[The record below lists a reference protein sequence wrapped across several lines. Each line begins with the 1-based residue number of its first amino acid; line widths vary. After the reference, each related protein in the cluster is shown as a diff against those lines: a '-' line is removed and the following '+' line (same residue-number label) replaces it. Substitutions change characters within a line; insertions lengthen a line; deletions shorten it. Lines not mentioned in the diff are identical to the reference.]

1 VRHRTAPRLRALTR
15 AILVVG
21 LAALAAPAAEPRP
34 SEAKRAVGPVAPEL
48 PPLVVERMQEGKY
61 AEAIFLIEFDERK
74 VGEKRFTKLTPD
86 DRAYLALVKGIALRL
101 AAKPDVARKVLQAA
115 IDAAPAGPW
124 AAKLRAELAA
134 VELAAH
140 HYAEAE
146 ALARQ
151 EAQRLLAGDR
161 KDRLAAVYF
170 GFAQRLLKPD
180 TPVAPPDPEGAYALL
195 ARARTLAQGSDLRAS
210 LLLAMARAS
219 QQAGN
224 HGRAI
229 GDFQAYLNEY
239 PRGSGRIAAR
249 FGLGEAQLAAGQ
261 PIPARLTWSDLARD
275 LDGKDGADVRGR
287 ALHGVAR
294 TFGIPNPPDD
304 SALSLGVAALRR
316 LLAADPNHALA
327 PKAAYEI
334 GASFLARGKSQ
345 EALSALNDFLKG
357 EGYPKAETEDARRE
371 LAPLLMTAQFQ
382 VGQVLQ
388 GQAKFAEAIEA
399 FRAYQARYPDG
410 PQSADAQ
417 RAVLDTQ
424 VAAANDL
431 LGHRQYADARV
442 AWRAFVGRN
451 PLDPRVP
458 QLLYQVGESFQAEE
472 KFADAIAAYETLA
485 GKFPGSEPAAHAQFQ
500 VAALDENEKGDPAAA
515 IERFKK
521 ITVEPWQAQAR
532 QRIAAM
538 EAKALTVVTPRAF
551 RSGESPHLKIGTRNI
566 ETLTFTAYNLDPEAY
581 FRKKH
586 ALGGVESLDVGLVA
600 ADAEWTAE
608 VKGYGKYKPVE
619 ADYELKEMKLPGVWV
634 VKVTDE
640 KSLQATTLVLGSDV
654 DAIVKTSRDQLL
666 VFAQDM
672 KTGKGR
678 AGARVLVADES
689 GIILEAE
696 TGKDGVLLKDWPK
709 PRDPNG
715 HVDTLILDGTDAAGT
730 GLGIPGQVAQGLSA
744 RAYLYTDR
752 PAYRPGQEVQLRGV
766 VREVKEGR
774 YDHEPGVLYRLEITD
789 SRGRQ
794 FVARPVT
801 LSAFGTFHEAI
812 PLDPG
817 APVGTYRVRLH
828 RPGGSEFAGQFEV
841 QAYQLRKVDLAFD
854 LPKTVYF
861 RGETIKADVVARYQY
876 GTPLAGRPI
885 RVGLPDGRI
894 LDGKTDA
901 AGKYHVE
908 LPTDG
913 FAEEQALRLVAQLPQ
928 DGVAAIAN
936 VMLAVRAFRI
946 DLETGRDVYL
956 AGESFD
962 LRATTVDAL
971 GEPTG
976 QELRVSL
983 LKRIDQAGRFIER
996 EVARETVATDP
1007 KSGRGSASL
1016 NVKDEEGG
1024 SFVVRVAGTDR
1035 FKNPVVAERSLTI
1048 SGKEDETKLRILADR
1063 QSFKVGEDAKVNL
1076 HSRAAAGTA
1085 LLAWEADRILSYKI
1099 VPTRK
1104 GDNPLTWEVDG
1115 GQFPNV
1121 SLTAARMDGTHFHE
1135 ARLDLRVERD
1145 LRVTVAPAKPTV
1157 GPGGPVEVEV
1167 TTLDQLGRPVA
1178 AEVSLALVD
1187 KALLRLHGDSL
1198 PPIGR
1203 FFYDQSRTGAFAT
1216 EATNTFRYAPATMT
1230 VSDSPV
1236 EGARRDA
1243 DLAAAAARQIRERVE
1258 ANPPREALAEETAP
1272 VARAPI
1278 KRATDLRSKRILAKL
1293 DQDIPLPFPCETPL
1307 EAVIKYLKAA
1317 TVDATFPRGIP
1328 IYVDPVGLQEHER
1341 TMASTVTIDLHDVPL
1356 RTALKYLL
1364 KQLDLI
1370 YRVDDGLLFITTED
1384 SQEASEGMEVTGGA
1398 TADFGG
1404 MGGMGG
1410 GGFGGGMGG
1419 LKTADRARKAPA
1431 PEVAQAPAEAKA
1443 ADPKAAPAADEK
1455 APEAR
1460 EAATPPRQQFIE
1472 TAYWNPSV
1480 VTGKDGK
1487 TKVTFRAPTALSE
1500 YRLTARG
1507 VTGAETLAGQ
1517 ATADLAVRKDFFVDL
1532 KTPATLT
1539 EGDKPR
1545 FLAEVHHV
1553 GVVGKLEIRLT
1564 AYAGGRE
1571 RVMPKTVEL
1580 KGDGVEDFAFEPFDV
1595 PDSESIRLVLA
1606 AKVGEAADEVEA
1618 EIPVR
1623 PWGVQATASASGT
1636 ASNDAIVFVG
1646 LPAGREYEAPELL
1659 VVVAPTVRRM
1669 LVELAL
1675 GRDAYALDRP
1685 FSACLIAPFRT
1696 VADDAGDLLAAA
1708 SVLECLRS
1716 PARAMAPPPGAGEEV
1731 VRLTDRARGLVSAL
1745 TTLQNDDGGWPWVAG
1760 AGAEKRPSDRLTSA
1774 RVAFALASAAKLGLA
1789 ADPKGVDKADAYL
1802 AQEFARVDAADLEA
1816 RATLLHALSL
1826 RHKATF
1832 EQANALNRRRQD
1844 LPDVALAYL
1853 ALTFANLDRAELAVE
1868 VLQVLEPRA
1877 KSEPAGP
1884 GTPDRRYWEGGPRQ
1898 PWHGSAV
1905 ETTALVTLAIARAQ
1919 PGSRLLGGAVE
1930 WLQAHRRGLGW
1941 QPAKA
1946 HGPAVAALAANYGH
1960 SELGQDRY
1968 RLTVTVND
1976 VEVAKLEV
1984 AGVAEGKAIRV
1995 PRRAIKAGA
2004 ENRVKFAIEGK
2015 GTYGY
2020 AITLT
2025 GFTRDFK
2032 PDQDPHNRPFRISR
2046 RAYVAGAPELE
2057 GRILPAGFGVA
2068 VEPVIFGN
2076 PVSQVPLGGRASV
2089 HIEAT
2094 RVDRPG
2100 LPAWEHEALVLQ
2112 DYLPAGAILVE
2123 GSVRSQAAHHELVDG
2138 VLTFYFAPDQSPGDI
2153 RYDVFGA
2160 LPGDYR
2166 TLPPR
2171 LSDAYDPGRSHLGP
2185 EGTLTVL
2192 PAGAKLTDPYRATPD
2207 ELHARGKYFFDAGRL
2222 AEASAP
2228 LEELSGSYTLRPDV
2242 LKETARMLLAV
2253 HIAGYDPRKI
2263 VRDFEVLKEKAP
2275 ELVVPFDQ
2283 IRVVG
2288 RAYRDIGEPERAYLV
2303 WRAIAEASYLEDAQV
2318 GEALRQKGKDL
2329 EGIAFLLDLWREY
2342 PASAAIEADVFGL
2355 AQLLADLAGRAVA
2368 DPRVRRELAD
2378 AGVTRPDLLLQ
2389 AIRLTRSFLARS
2401 PRGPQADEASLALVG
2416 DFLELED
2423 FEGVVKLARRFAEL
2437 YPGSPYLDSFQYS
2450 EALGRFHL
2458 GEYDRAIA
2466 VARTIAD
2473 ASYKDANGVDQPSP
2487 NKWQAL
2493 YILGQIHDARR
2504 QPGKALDYYRLVADR
2519 FTDAA
2524 GAVKGLERE
2533 ELKLP
2538 EVSIVRPARS
2548 IPVAADGG
2556 GAVGLRAVA
2565 ADAPKDEATAATLTI
2580 ESRNLAEAAV
2590 TVYPVDLM
2598 RLYLARRNLSE
2609 IAGIDLA
2616 GIKPLLEQKV
2626 KLGDG
2631 SDFDD
2636 RSQAL
2641 DLPLTKDGAYLV
2653 MARGRDRYASG
2664 IVLVTPLE
2672 LDVLEEPDAGR
2683 VRVTVRD
2690 ARTKD
2695 PVPKV
2700 QVKVIG
2706 SDNAAFRSGQT
2717 DLRGVFVAEGVVG
2730 TVTTVARKGT
2740 KQYAFHRGT
2749 RFIGSRPSQP
2759 AEDAKKAA
2767 PAAPNDA
2774 LPAPRAPDMSRPSQA
2789 LDANIQQLNR
2799 SNQERQIERLQGRYN
2814 DAGKGVQV
2822 DKAR

>member
-1 VRHRTAPRLRALTR
+1 MRHRTALRLRALTR

-21 LAALAAPAAEPRP
+21 LASLASPAAEPRP
-34 SEAKRAVGPVAPEL
+34 SAAGRSIASVAPEL
-48 PPLVVERMQEGKY
+48 PAQVVEEMQEGKY
-61 AEAIFLIEFDERK
+61 AEAIRALEMGGRPANRK
-74 VGEKRFTKLTPD
+74 PADL
-86 DRAYLALVKGIALRL
+86 AYFALVKGIALRL
-101 AAKPDVARKVLQAA
+101 SGKPDDARKTLQTA
-115 IDAAPAGPW
+115 INEAPAGPW

-146 ALARQ
+146 VLARE
-151 EAQRLLAGDR
+151 EAERLLAGDR
-161 KDRLAAVYF
+161 KDRLASVYL
-170 GFAQRLLKPD
+170 GFAQRLLRPES
-180 TPVAPPDPEGAYALL
+180 TVIPPDPEGAYALL
-195 ARARTLAQGSDLRAS
+195 AKARTLAHGGSLRAE
-210 LLLAMARAS
+210 LLLSMARAS

-229 GDFQAYLNEY
+229 QDFQLYMSEN
-239 PRGSGRIAAR
+239 PPGSERIDAR
-249 FGLGEAQLAAGQ
+249 YGLGESQLASGQ
-261 PIPARLTWSDLARD
+261 PVPARLTWSDLARD
-275 LDGKDGADVRGR
+275 LIGKDLKQAADLRGR
-287 ALHGVAR
+287 ALYGVAR
-294 TFGIPNPPDD
+294 SYGIPNPPDD
-304 SALSLGVAALRR
+304 NSLSLGVAALRR
-316 LLAADPNHALA
+316 LLAADPDHALA

-334 GASFLARGKSQ
+334 GAAYLARGKTQ
-345 EALSALNDFLKG
+345 EALAALNAFLKG
-357 EGYPKAETEDARRE
+357 EGYARVESEDARKT
-371 LAPLLMTAQFQ
+371 LIPLLMAAQFQ

-388 GQAKFAEAIEA
+388 GQEKFDEAIEA
-399 FRAYQARYPDG
+399 FRAYQAKYPDG

-424 VAAANDL
+424 IAAANDL
-431 LGHRQYADARV
+431 LRRKQYADARA

-485 GKFPGSEPAAHAQFQ
+485 GKFPGTEPAAHAQFQ
-500 VAALDENEKGDPAAA
+500 VASIDENEKGDPAAA

-521 ITVEPWQAQAR
+521 IAVEPWQSQAR
-532 QRIAAM
+532 QRIGVM
-538 EAKALTVVTPRAF
+538 ESKALTVVTPRAF

-600 ADAEWTAE
+600 ADAEWTTE
-608 VKGYGKYKPVE
+608 VKGYSKFKPVE
-619 ADYELKEMKLPGVWV
+619 ATYDLKEIKLPGVWV

-640 KSLQATTLVLGSDV
+640 TSLQATTLVLGSDL

-672 KTGKGR
+672 KSGRGR

-715 HVDTLILDGTDAAGT
+715 HVETLILDGADAAGT

-774 YDHEPGVLYRLEITD
+774 YDPEPGAKYRLEITD

-794 FVARPVT
+794 FIARPVT

-817 APVGTYRVRLH
+817 APIGTYRVRLH
-828 RPGGSEFAGQFEV
+828 RPGGSDFAGQFEV
-841 QAYQLRKVDLAFD
+841 QAYQLRKVDLAID
-854 LPKTVYF
+854 LPRTVYF
-861 RGETIKADVVARYQY
+861 RGETIKAEVVARYQY
-876 GTPLAGRPI
+876 GTPLANRPI

-901 AGKYHVE
+901 AGKFPIE

-913 FAEEQALRLVAQLPQ
+913 FAEEQPLRLVAQLPQ

-946 DLETGRDVYL
+946 DLNLSRDVYL
-956 AGESFD
+956 AGEAFD
-962 LRATTVDAL
+962 LRAATFDAL

-976 QELRVSL
+976 QELRVSV
-983 LKRIDQAGRFIER
+983 LKRIDHAGRIVER
-996 EVARETVATDP
+996 EVGKGTIATDP
-1007 KSGRGSASL
+1007 KTGRGSASFT
-1016 NVKDEEGG
+1016 VKDEEGG
-1024 SFVVRVAGTDR
+1024 SFVVRVAGIDR
-1035 FKNPVVAERSLTI
+1035 FKNPVVAELALTV
-1048 SGKEDETKLRILADR
+1048 SGKEDETRLRILADR
-1063 QSFKVGEDAKVNL
+1063 QSFKVGEEATVNL

-1085 LLAWEADRILSYKI
+1085 LLAWEADRILRYKI
-1099 VPTRK
+1099 VPTNE
-1104 GDNPLTWEVDG
+1104 GDNPLTWEVEG
-1115 GQFPNV
+1115 GEFPNI
-1121 SLTAARMDGTHFHE
+1121 SLTAARMDGTRFHV

-1145 LRVTVAPAKPTV
+1145 LRVTVTPAKPTV

-1187 KALLRLHGDSL
+1187 KALLRLFNTNGETA
-1198 PPIGR
+1198 PPIAR
-1203 FFYDQSRTGAFAT
+1203 FFYDQTRTGTFAT
-1216 EATNTFRYAPATMT
+1216 EATNTFRYEPETT
-1230 VSDSPV
+1230 PV
-1236 EGARRDA
+1236 AEAIVEDAERQKAGERDQA
-1243 DLAAAAARQIRERVE
+1243 DLRQVLEKEV
-1258 ANPPREALAEETAP
+1258 AKDNLPRELAIAP
-1272 VARAPI
+1272 
-1278 KRATDLRSKRILAKL
+1278 S
-1293 DQDIPLPFPCETPL
+1293 TPL
-1307 EAVIKYLKAA
+1307 
-1317 TVDATFPRGIP
+1317 
-1328 IYVDPVGLQEHER
+1328 
-1341 TMASTVTIDLHDVPL
+1341 
-1356 RTALKYLL
+1356 
-1364 KQLDLI
+1364 
-1370 YRVDDGLLFITTED
+1370 
-1384 SQEASEGMEVTGGA
+1384 
-1398 TADFGG
+1398 
-1404 MGGMGG
+1404 
-1410 GGFGGGMGG
+1410 
-1419 LKTADRARKAPA
+1419 APA
-1431 PEVAQAPAEAKA
+1431 PSGRPEEPNREELDPTARSHDLTLPQGKNRDVDRQLNDHAGVNGSVFDDPFALHYGLYMPRHGAPGADGEAGPDEQARFEFGSGSVPAGHALKRDENGDELVVNQIFSFSLARSSLRGSGGRTPAGPAEV
-1443 ADPKAAPAADEK
+1443 
-1455 APEAR
+1455 R
-1460 EAATPPRQQFIE
+1460 GQFTE

-1487 TKVTFRAPTALSE
+1487 AKLTFRAPTALSE
-1500 YRLTARG
+1500 YRFTARG

-1517 ATADLAVRKDFFVDL
+1517 ATAELAVRKDFFVDL
-1532 KTPATLT
+1532 KTPASLT

-1545 FLAEVHHV
+1545 FTAEVHHV
-1553 GVVGKLEIRLT
+1553 GVVGSLEIRLT

-1571 RVMPKTVEL
+1571 RVMPKTIEL
-1580 KGDGVEDFAFEPFDV
+1580 KGDGVEEVAFEPFDV
-1595 PDSESIRLVLA
+1595 PDAESVRLVLS
-1606 AKVGEAADEVEA
+1606 AKVGDAADEVEA

-1623 PWGVQATASASGT
+1623 PWGMQATASASGT
-1636 ASNDAIVFVG
+1636 ASNDATVFLG
-1646 LPAGREYEAPELL
+1646 LPAGREYESPEML

-1675 GRDAYALDRP
+1675 GRDAYAIDRP
-1685 FSACLIAPFRT
+1685 LAACLIAPFRT
-1696 VADDAGDLLAAA
+1696 VADEAGDLLAAA

-1716 PARAMAPPPGAGEEV
+1716 PTRAMAPPPGAGAEV
-1731 VRLTDRARGLVSAL
+1731 VRLTDRARGLVAAL
-1745 TTLQNDDGGWPWVAG
+1745 TTLQNEDGGWPWVAG
-1760 AGAEKRPSDRLTSA
+1760 AGDKPRPSDRLTSA
-1774 RVAFALASAAKLGLA
+1774 RVAFALASAATLGLA
-1789 ADPKGVDKADAYL
+1789 TDPKVSDKADAYL
-1802 AQEFARVDAADLEA
+1802 AQEFARVDSADLEA
-1816 RATLLHALSL
+1816 RAMLLHALSL
-1826 RHKATF
+1826 RNKATF

-1853 ALTFANLDRAELAVE
+1853 AMTFANLDRAELAVE
-1868 VLQVLEPRA
+1868 VLQVLNPRA

-1884 GTPDRRYWEGGPRQ
+1884 GAPDRRYWEGGPRQ

-1905 ETTALVTLAIARAQ
+1905 ETTALITQAIARSQ
-1919 PGSRLLGGAVE
+1919 PGSPLLGGAVA

-1946 HGPAVAALAANYGH
+1946 HGPAVAALAAYYGH
-1960 SELGQDRY
+1960 YELGHDRN

-1976 VEVAKLEV
+1976 VEVGKIEV
-1984 AGVAEGKAIRV
+1984 AGAAEGKAIRV
-1995 PRRAIKAGA
+1995 PRRALKAGA
-2004 ENRVKFAIEGK
+2004 ENRVKFGFEGQ

-2020 AITLT
+2020 AITLA

-2032 PDQDPHNRPFRISR
+2032 PDQDNRNRPFHIR
-2046 RAYVAGAPELE
+2046 RRVYTAGAPELD
-2057 GRILPAGFGVA
+2057 GKVLPAGFGVA
-2068 VEPVIFGN
+2068 IDPILFN
-2076 PVSQVPLGGRASV
+2076 NQVSQVPAGGRAS
-2089 HIEAT
+2089 IEIETA
-2094 RVDRPG
+2094 RHDRPG
-2100 LPAWEHEALVLQ
+2100 RPAWEREFLILQ
-2112 DYLPAGAILVE
+2112 DFLPAGATLVE
-2123 GSVRSQAAHHELVDG
+2123 GSVQSQAAHHELVDG
-2138 VLTFYFAPDQSPGDI
+2138 VLTFYFAPGQAHDNV
-2153 RYDVFGA
+2153 RYEVFGA
-2160 LPGDYR
+2160 LPGEYR
-2166 TLPPR
+2166 ALPPR
-2171 LSDAYDPGRSHLGP
+2171 LSDAYEPGRSHLGP
-2185 EGTLTVL
+2185 EGSLTVL
-2192 PAGAKLTDPYRATPD
+2192 PAGAKSSDPYRATPD
-2207 ELHARGKYFFDAGRL
+2207 ELYARGKYHFDAGRL
-2222 AEASAP
+2222 AEAAAP
-2228 LEELSGSYTLRPDV
+2228 LEELSGGYTLRPDI
-2242 LKETARMLLAV
+2242 LKDTARMLLAV

-2275 ELVVPFDQ
+2275 ELVVPFEQ

-2288 RAYRDIGEPERAYLV
+2288 RAYRDIGEPERAFLV

-2342 PASAAIEADVFGL
+2342 PTTASIEADLFGL

-2378 AGVTRPDLLLQ
+2378 SGVARPDLLLQ

-2401 PRGPQADEASLALVG
+2401 PKGPQADEASLALVG

-2423 FEGVVKLARRFAEL
+2423 FRSVVTLAGRFAAIF
-2437 YPGSPYLDSFQYS
+2437 PRSAFLDSFQYS

-2458 GEYDRAIA
+2458 GEYDGAIA
-2466 VARTIAD
+2466 VARTIAE
-2473 ASYKDANGVDQPSP
+2473 AEYKDANGVDQPSP

-2493 YILGQIHDARR
+2493 YILGQIYDARR
-2504 QPGKALDYYRLVADR
+2504 QPSRALEYYRQVADR

-2533 ELKLP
+2533 ALRLP
-2538 EVSIVRPARS
+2538 EVSIVRPARAV
-2548 IPVAADGG
+2548 PVAADGRAG
-2556 GAVGLRAVA
+2556 VGLRALA
-2565 ADAPKDEATAATLTI
+2565 ADEPKAATLTI
-2580 ESRNLAEAAV
+2580 ESRNLTEAAV

-2598 RLYLARRNLSE
+2598 RLYLARRNLAE

-2616 GIKPLLEQKV
+2616 GIKPLLERKV
-2626 KLGDG
+2626 TLGDG
-2631 SDFDD
+2631 SDHDD
-2636 RSQAL
+2636 RTLAL
-2641 DLPLTKDGAYLV
+2641 DLPLARDGAYLV
-2653 MARGRDRYASG
+2653 MARAGDRYASG

-2706 SDNAAFRSGQT
+2706 SDNAAFLSGQT
-2717 DLRGVFVAEGVVG
+2717 DLRGVFVAEGVRG

-2740 KQYAFHRGT
+2740 KQYAFQRGT
-2749 RFIGSRPSQP
+2749 RYVGTRTPPPGQPVDESRKEP
-2759 AEDAKKAA
+2759 EDAPPAPQVPAKRAPEGK
-2767 PAAPNDA
+2767 PAA
-2774 LPAPRAPDMSRPSQA
+2774 SQA
-2789 LDANIQQLNR
+2789 LDANLQILNQ
-2799 SNQERQIERLQGRYN
+2799 SNQTRQIERLQERYK
-2814 DAGKGVQV
+2814 DVGKGVQV

>member
-48 PPLVVERMQEGKY
+48 PYLVAERMQAGKY
-61 AEAIFLIEFDERK
+61 AEAIDFLNHPEPTAKPEN
-74 VGEKRFTKLTPD
+74 
-86 DRAYLALVKGIALRL
+86 RAYYDLIKGIAQRL
-101 AAKPDVARKVLQAA
+101 SSKPDDARKTLQAA

-151 EAQRLLAGDR
+151 EAERLLAGDR

-229 GDFQAYLNEY
+229 GDFQAYLSEY

-275 LDGKDGADVRGR
+275 LDGKDGTDVRGR

-327 PKAAYEI
+327 PKAASEI
-334 GASFLARGKSQ
+334 GASYLARGKSQ

-357 EGYPKAETEDARRE
+357 EGYTKAETEDARRE

-431 LGHRQYADARV
+431 LGHRQYADAR
-442 AWRAFVGRN
+442 ASWRAFVGRN

-532 QRIAAM
+532 QRIAVM

-619 ADYELKEMKLPGVWV
+619 ADYQLKEIKVPGVWV

-715 HVDTLILDGTDAAGT
+715 HVDTLILDGADAAGT

-774 YDHEPGVLYRLEITD
+774 YDHEPGAKYRLEVTD

-801 LSAFGTFHEAI
+801 LSGFGTFHEAI
-812 PLDPG
+812 PVDPG

-841 QAYQLRKVDLAFD
+841 QAYQLRKVDLTFD

-876 GTPLAGRPI
+876 GTPLANRPI
-885 RVGLPDGRI
+885 RVGLPDGRV
-894 LDGKTDA
+894 LDSKTDA

-962 LRATTVDAL
+962 LRAATVDAL

-976 QELRVSL
+976 QELRVSV
-983 LKRIDQAGRFIER
+983 LKRIDQAGRIVER
-996 EVARETVATDP
+996 EVAKETIATDP
-1007 KSGRGSASL
+1007 KTGRGSASL
-1016 NVKDEEGG
+1016 IVKDEEGG

-1035 FKNPVVAERSLTI
+1035 FKNPVVAERALTI

-1099 VPTRK
+1099 VPTRE

-1121 SLTAARMDGTHFHE
+1121 SLTAARMDGTHFHQ

-1157 GPGGPVEVEV
+1157 GPGGAVEVEV

-1187 KALLRLHGDSL
+1187 KALLRLHGDPL

-1216 EATNTFRYAPATMT
+1216 EATNTFRYEPQTTPVAEAIVEEADRQKAEERDRVPIDVADMAGKFRAADPTLPALKPDGSNRAELLAILRAKREAGMAKNEVEAPAP
-1230 VSDSPV
+1230 S
-1236 EGARRDA
+1236 
-1243 DLAAAAARQIRERVE
+1243 
-1258 ANPPREALAEETAP
+1258 AP
-1272 VARAPI
+1272 
-1278 KRATDLRSKRILAKL
+1278 
-1293 DQDIPLPFPCETPL
+1293 
-1307 EAVIKYLKAA
+1307 
-1317 TVDATFPRGIP
+1317 
-1328 IYVDPVGLQEHER
+1328 
-1341 TMASTVTIDLHDVPL
+1341 
-1356 RTALKYLL
+1356 
-1364 KQLDLI
+1364 
-1370 YRVDDGLLFITTED
+1370 
-1384 SQEASEGMEVTGGA
+1384 
-1398 TADFGG
+1398 
-1404 MGGMGG
+1404 
-1410 GGFGGGMGG
+1410 
-1419 LKTADRARKAPA
+1419 APA
-1431 PEVAQAPAEAKA
+1431 PEGVPPLSAPETSASLTHAGREKGRPDVASRSFADLDVDADEAPTGNLMVGVSASSHQGLNGNRIVQDSDKSSKLGALLVNPDGSVLMEDQTKAPAMAFRSAVPNQRQKFYQLQH
-1443 ADPKAAPAADEK
+1443 APL
-1455 APEAR
+1455 
-1460 EAATPPRQQFIE
+1460 RQRFVE

-1487 TKVTFRAPTALSE
+1487 AKLTFPAPTALSE

-1553 GVVGKLEIRLT
+1553 GIVGKLEVRLT
-1564 AYAGGRE
+1564 AYAGSRE

-1580 KGDGVEDFAFEPFDV
+1580 KGDGVEEVAFEPFDV
-1595 PDSESIRLVLA
+1595 PDSESVRLVLA
-1606 AKVGEAADEVEA
+1606 AKVGDAADEVEA
-1618 EIPVR
+1618 EVPVR

-1636 ASNDAIVFVG
+1636 ASNDATVSVG
-1646 LPAGREYEAPELL
+1646 LPAGRDYEAPELL

-1696 VADDAGDLLAAA
+1696 VSDDAGDLLAAA

-1731 VRLTDRARGLVSAL
+1731 IRLTDRARGLVSAL

-1760 AGAEKRPSDRLTSA
+1760 TGAEKRPSDRLTSA
-1774 RVAFALASAAKLGLA
+1774 RVAFALASAAALGLA
-1789 ADPKGVDKADAYL
+1789 ADPKGLDKADAYL
-1802 AQEFARVDAADLEA
+1802 AQEFARADAADLEA

-1868 VLQVLEPRA
+1868 VLQVLGPRA
-1877 KSEPAGP
+1877 KSESAGP
-1884 GTPDRRYWEGGPRQ
+1884 GTPDRRYWEGGPWQ

-1960 SELGQDRY
+1960 YELGQDRY
-1968 RLTVTVND
+1968 RLTVTVNE
-1976 VEVAKLEV
+1976 VEVARIEV

-2004 ENRVKFAIEGK
+2004 ENRVQFAIEGK

-2020 AITLT
+2020 ALTLT
-2025 GFTRDFK
+2025 GFARDFK

-2046 RAYVAGAPELE
+2046 RAYVASAPELE
-2057 GRILPAGFGVA
+2057 GKVLPAGFGVA

-2100 LPAWEHEALVLQ
+2100 LPAWEREALVLQ
-2112 DYLPAGAILVE
+2112 DYLPAGATLVE

-2160 LPGDYR
+2160 LPGEYR
-2166 TLPPR
+2166 ALPPR

-2192 PAGAKLTDPYRATPD
+2192 PAGAKSTDPYRATPD

-2222 AEASAP
+2222 AEAAAP
-2228 LEELSGSYTLRPDV
+2228 LEELSGRYTLRPDV
-2242 LKETARMLLAV
+2242 LKDTARMLLAV

-2342 PASAAIEADVFGL
+2342 PATAAIEADVFGL
-2355 AQLLADLAGRAVA
+2355 AQLLADLANRAVA

-2401 PRGPQADEASLALVG
+2401 PGGPQADEASLALVG

-2437 YPGSPYLDSFQYS
+2437 YPGSPFLDSFQYS

-2504 QPGKALDYYRLVADR
+2504 QPGKALDYYRQVADR

-2524 GAVKGLERE
+2524 GAVKALERE

-2538 EVSIVRPARS
+2538 EVSIVRPARAV
-2548 IPVAADGG
+2548 PVAADGRG
-2556 GAVGLRAVA
+2556 GVGLRALA
-2565 ADAPKDEATAATLTI
+2565 ADAPKDEAKAATLTI

-2626 KLGDG
+2626 KLGG
-2631 SDFDD
+2631 SSDFDD

-2641 DLPLTKDGAYLV
+2641 ELPLTKDGAYLV
-2653 MARGRDRYASG
+2653 MARGHDRYASG

-2672 LDVLEEPDAGR
+2672 LDVLEEPEAGR